1 VNCYRTPL
9 VSNTVG
15 KPRRKLAHYL
25 IAIILILSV
34 LLNVIQYSLASNSL
48 AANQGLQ
55 VKYNDL
61 YSKYQTLHDQYQT
74 LNDQFQTLSQ
84 ENGQLKQQFQTLS
97 QEYGQLEQVAL
108 SPPYVSISKGT
119 IHWVFYDL
127 NKNTMIWQMPID
139 GYRQYVSLNKPVQIL
154 RLATVGGRTITAYDM
169 RPYIQ
174 PSFFANIIS
183 TLTEGGSAEEF
194 VREVD
199 NIKNQIVTYGS
210 GLGEAPYRFPA
221 ETLTEGRGLC
231 ADTTILMASML
242 VAGDRQANYGFSVYI
257 WYVQMNADGTLVS
270 DSNSITQANHAVVE
284 VKFSDG
290 TEWAIE
296 TTTNFFYTYSQAFT
310 GWQFD
315 VTSTS
320 A

>member
-1 VNCYRTPL
+1 M
-9 VSNTVG
+9 VSNTFDR
-15 KPRRKLAHYL
+15 PQRKLAHYL

-34 LLNVIQYSLASNSL
+34 TLNVIQYSLASNSL

-55 VKYNDL
+55 LKYNDL
-61 YSKYQTLHDQYQT
+61 YNRYQALHDQYQT
-74 LNDQFQTLSQ
+74 LNNQFQTLSQ
-84 ENGQLKQQFQTLS
+84 ENAQLKQQFQTLS

-127 NKNTMIWQMPID
+127 KKDTMVWQMPID
-139 GYRQYVSLNKPVQIL
+139 TYRQYVSINKPVQLL
-154 RLATVGGRTITAYDM
+154 RLSTAAGGTITAYDM

-174 PSFFANIIS
+174 PSFFANIIP
-183 TLTEGGSAEEF
+183 TLTEGRSAEDF

-210 GLGEAPYRFPA
+210 GLGEAPYRFSA
-221 ETLTEGRGLC
+221 ETLTEGRGVC

-242 VAGDRQANYGFSVYI
+242 VAGDRQTNYGFNVYI
-257 WYVQMNADGTLVS
+257 WYVQMNPDGTLVS
-270 DSNSITQANHAVVE
+270 DSNSITQANHAIVE

-290 TEWAIE
+290 TVWAIE
-296 TTTNFFYTYSQAFT
+296 TTTNYFYTYSQAFY

-315 VTSTS
+315 VTSTN